1 MASLCMQKNKGY
13 KFLVADDDA
22 DDFLFLKDALEEIA
36 PQVEVAHLDSC
47 LKLVDMMKESEIPD
61 LIFLDLNM
69 PVLSG
74 RDCMKQIRVHQHW
87 KDVPVIIYS
96 TSKAEKDVNSC
107 QKDGANLYI
116 VKPNSFQ
123 SLLNLIRKVMS
134 IDWKNRGV
142 SDKEQFLLHEN

>member
-1 MASLCMQKNKGY
+1 MQKKKGY

-22 DDFLFLKDALEEIA
+22 DDFLFLKDALGEIA
-36 PQVEVAHLDSC
+36 PDVEVSHLDSC
-47 LKLVDMMKESEIPD
+47 VKLVEMMKENEIPD

-74 RDCMKQIRVHQHW
+74 RDCMKQIRIHHHW

-107 QKDGANLYI
+107 LKDGADLYI

-123 SLLNLIRKVMS
+123 SLLILIKKVMS
-134 IDWKNRGV
+134 IDWTNR
-142 SDKEQFLLHEN
+142 SILNKDQFLLYEN